1 MYRFPPERPHSA
13 AAPRRT
19 RRTSALP
26 RLHRRTPILKEA
38 KAEYQKLK

>member
-1 MYRFPPERPHSA
+1 MYRFPPERPHSS

-26 RLHRRTPILKEA
+26 RLHRHPILKEA
-38 KAEYQKLK
+38 KAEYQKLR